1 MTLAPLPPLILD
13 RIECIWLLRR
23 VRGVRDQIQQDMLA
37 LEERVRGGHDGDL
50 ASAHNML
57 TAEKTIAEGIITKLW
72 RTCGV

>member
-1 MTLAPLPPLILD
+1 MTLAPLPPLVLD

-37 LEERVRGGHDGDL
+37 LEERVRDGNGGDL
-50 ASAHNML
+50 VSAHNML
-57 TAEKTIAEGIITKLW
+57 TTEKTIAEGIITKLW